1 VEQRAL
7 KTQYV
12 FKISAGRVMVT
23 GSSVAGSTRRFFLA
37 GLSVVACG
45 AVNAQTDISSY
56 PDRPVRIVVPYPPG
70 GGSDIL
76 ARLLAEKIQSLWGQP
91 VVVENHPGASG
102 NVGTEAVFR
111 ATPDG
116 YTVLF
121 TAEPPLVINDSLY
134 SKLNFDPKA
143 FAPIV
148 ATAAAYGV
156 LLVNPNVPAKNLQ
169 DFIAYARA
177 NPGKLNYSSQGIGSS
192 GQLMAELFDMMAGT
206 KMIHIPYAGTG
217 PALADLVAGHV
228 DCMFG
233 ELVTGVPF
241 IESGKLRM
249 LGYAGENRNPN
260 WPDVPAISEALPGYV
275 VKIWQGMVAPPD
287 TPFAITNKW
296 AAAID
301 DVLKIP
307 DVMERLRKWYMV
319 PMGGVPQDMA
329 RFMSDERERWGN
341 VIRVSGTKVD

>member
-1 VEQRAL
+1 MR
-7 KTQYV
+7 TRN
-12 FKISAGRVMVT
+12 FDGGCVMIT
-23 GSSVAGSTRRFFLA
+23 GSGISRTTRRNFLT
-37 GLSVVACG
+37 GFCVVAC
-45 AVNAQTDISSY
+45 AVAGKANAQTDIAGY

-76 ARLLAEKIQSLWGQP
+76 ARVLAEKVQSRWGQP

-111 ATPDG
+111 AAPDG

-121 TAEPPLVINDSLY
+121 TAEPPLVINGSLY
-134 SKLNFDPKA
+134 SKLNYDPKA

-148 ATAAAYGV
+148 ATTAAYGV
-156 LLVNPNVPAKNLQ
+156 LLINPRVPAKNLQ
-169 DFIAYARA
+169 EFIAYARA

-233 ELVTGVPF
+233 ELVTGLPF
-241 IESGKLRM
+241 VEAGKLRM
-249 LGYAGENRNPN
+249 IGYTGEKRNPN
-260 WPDVPAISEALPGYV
+260 WPDLPAISEVLPGYLG
-275 VKIWQGMVAPPD
+275 KIWQGMVAPPG
-287 TPFAITNKW
+287 TPVAITNKW

-301 DVLKIP
+301 DILKMP
-307 DVMERLRKWYMV
+307 DVMDRLRKWYMV
-319 PMGGVPQDMA
+319 PIGGTPQDME
-329 RFMSDERERWGN
+329 RFMTEERERWGN
-341 VIRVSGTKVD
+341 VIRASGAKVE

>member
-1 VEQRAL
+1 MSR
-7 KTQYV
+7 
-12 FKISAGRVMVT
+12 
-23 GSSVAGSTRRFFLA
+23 
-37 GLSVVACG
+37 
-45 AVNAQTDISSY
+45 
-56 PDRPVRIVVPYPPG
+56 
-70 GGSDIL
+70 
-76 ARLLAEKIQSLWGQP
+76 
-91 VVVENHPGASG
+91 
-102 NVGTEAVFR
+102 TEAVFR

-143 FAPIV
+143 FAPIA

-192 GQLMAELFDMMAGT
+192 GQLMAELFDMMAGA

-217 PALADLVAGHV
+217 PALADLVGGHV

-249 LGYAGENRNPN
+249 LGYAGETRNPN
-260 WPDVPAISEALPGYV
+260 WPDVPAIS
-275 VKIWQGMVAPPD
+275 
-287 TPFAITNKW
+287 
-296 AAAID
+296 
-301 DVLKIP
+301 
-307 DVMERLRKWYMV
+307 
-319 PMGGVPQDMA
+319 
-329 RFMSDERERWGN
+329 
-341 VIRVSGTKVD
+341 